1 MSKVAIFPG
10 SFDPFT
16 QGHQQIVNQGLRL
29 FDTIIVAIGRNTQKH
44 GLLDYESRKR
54 LIEDIYLGEPRVSVE
69 IYDSLTIEYAREK
82 GATAM
87 IRGIRSAI
95 DFEYERSLA
104 SINARLDN
112 DITTVMLLPT
122 SDVADISSSVIREL
136 HAFGH
141 NTDEY
146 MPKGFKLDNYT
157 NKR

>member
-1 MSKVAIFPG
+1 MSRVAIFPG

-16 QGHQQIVNQGLRL
+16 QGHQQIVSQGLRL
-29 FDTIIVAIGRNTQKH
+29 FDSIIIAIGRNSQKR

-54 LIEDIYLGEPRVSVE
+54 LIEDIYAEEPRVSVE
-69 IYDSLTIEYAREK
+69 IYDSLTTEYAKKR

-87 IRGIRSAI
+87 IRGIRSSI

-104 SINARLDN
+104 AVNSRLDG
-112 DITTVMLLPT
+112 DVTTVMLLPS

-141 NTDEY
+141 PTDEY
-146 MPKGFKLDNYT
+146 MPKGFKLDNYI